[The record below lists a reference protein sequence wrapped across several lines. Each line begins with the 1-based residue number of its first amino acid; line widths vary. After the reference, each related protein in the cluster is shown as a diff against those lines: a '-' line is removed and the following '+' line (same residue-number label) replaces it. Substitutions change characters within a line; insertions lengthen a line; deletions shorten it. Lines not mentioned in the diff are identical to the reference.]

1 MSDSIERLKTIRR
14 DLEQRQRELDRLEG
28 SREQLLKTLKEKFG
42 LSTLAEAKAEADRR
56 EKELDELEKAI
67 EKGVA
72 ELEQMMKGTAA

>member
-1 MSDSIERLKTIRR
+1 MSDAIERLKTIRR

-42 LSTLAEAKAEADRR
+42 LCTLVEAKAEADRR
-56 EKELDELEKAI
+56 EKELEELEKAI

-72 ELEQMMKGTAA
+72 ELEQMVKVEV